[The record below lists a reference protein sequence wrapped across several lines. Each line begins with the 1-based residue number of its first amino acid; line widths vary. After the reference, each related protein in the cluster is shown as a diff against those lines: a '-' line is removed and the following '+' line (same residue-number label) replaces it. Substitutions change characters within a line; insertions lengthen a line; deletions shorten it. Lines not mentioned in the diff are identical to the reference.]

1 MPKQIIEDDIWKD
14 RIDSANT
21 YYNQW
26 EKLFKCNILDKYY
39 EGQQWRSQR
48 ELAYNPYVINKVYE
62 TIQIKIA
69 EFIPTFPKYTVSAR
83 PANSEYDVEVAIKSA
98 QLKED
103 VLNMHVSDERRHFKD
118 EVEMAYKDSFFR
130 FGMMEV
136 GYAADWIDNPNA
148 RKPLLGKDVDRQSHG
163 PASWKVKQE
172 PEEMPANER
181 IYFKHVSAKRFRV
194 GGLDHKYLDRCG
206 WVGYFDWVN
215 KDDLLSLKGIMNRDK
230 IENAQGSAP
239 AAETETGD
247 KSTSNNFHKG
257 NVLKIWRLW
266 DLRGSLQL
274 LVLDSPC
281 VTIFQRR
288 FKRLPLFDYRPDKR
302 LITDG
307 FYPIPPAY
315 HWLSPQDEINETREM
330 LRAHR
335 RRFVR
340 KFQIVEGRA
349 DDEEIE
355 KFETGPD
362 GALIKVKVENA
373 ISPIENANLGPELA
387 EAVQTS
393 GADINTISGT
403 SQEDRQVAD
412 RTTATQANIVNS
424 RASLRMNADR
434 DRIVFWLSVIGREAL
449 MLTQEKFVLGLWV
462 QSTSPEG
469 EAFLGEIQEQQQAF
483 KWVTTE
489 DLKDGYD
496 FRIDIDVTSLS
507 VTAQQDEKQKFL
519 EFLAVLTQ
527 YPAISFSPLLVR
539 EAAYRVGY
547 RNDKAIKE
555 LQKMALLMELGRM
568 NQLKAQAGIQMP
580 ENGNAPQQTVGQ
592 QTPPGME
599 QIRQQIG
606 TQSPGVVQ

>member
-1 MPKQIIEDDIWKD
+1 MPPKQVIQDNIWRD
-14 RIDSANT
+14 RLDGADK
-21 YYNQW
+21 YYNSW
-26 EKLFKCNILDKYY
+26 AKLFKCDILDKYY
-39 EGQQWRSQR
+39 EGLQWKSQR
-48 ELAYNPYVINKVYE
+48 ELGYNPYVINKIYE

-83 PANSEYDVEVAIKSA
+83 PANAEYDFESAIASA

-103 VLNMHVSDERRHFKD
+103 ILNGHVQDERRHFHD
-118 EVEMAYKDSFFR
+118 EIEMAYKDSFFR
-130 FGMMEV
+130 FGIIET

-148 RKPLLGKDVDRQSHG
+148 ARPLLASNVDKN
-163 PASWKVKQE
+163 ATNKFKVRQE
-172 PEEMPANER
+172 PEELPINER

-194 GGLDHKYLDRCG
+194 GGIDHKYLDRCG
-206 WVGYFDWVN
+206 WCGYYDWVN
-215 KDDLLSLKGIMNRDK
+215 KEDILSLKGIMNREK
-230 IENAQGSAP
+230 ILSAQGISPQPEIDTA
-239 AAETETGD
+239 D
-247 KSTSNNFHKG
+247 KSTSIHKG
-257 NVLKIWRLW
+257 NTLKIWRLW
-266 DLRGSLQL
+266 DLRARLQL
-274 LVLDSPC
+274 LVLDDPC

-315 HWLSPQDEINETREM
+315 HWLSSQDEINETREM

-373 ISPIENANLGPELA
+373 IAPIENANLGPELA

-403 SQEDRQVAD
+403 SSEDRQVAD

-434 DRIVFWLSVIGREAL
+434 DRIVFWLSQIGREAL
-449 MLTQEKFVLGLWV
+449 MLTQEKFVLGIWV
-462 QSTSPEG
+462 KLTSPEG
-469 EAFLGEIQEQQQAF
+469 EAFLGSIQEQQAAF
-483 KWVTTE
+483 KWVTSE

-568 NQLKAQAGIQMP
+568 QQLKAQAGLQMP
-580 ENGNAPQQTVGQ
+580 ENGNAGQAAVAQ
-592 QTPPGME
+592 QTPNGME
-599 QIRQQIG
+599 QIRQQL
-606 TQSPGVVQ
+606 TQQQPGVVQ